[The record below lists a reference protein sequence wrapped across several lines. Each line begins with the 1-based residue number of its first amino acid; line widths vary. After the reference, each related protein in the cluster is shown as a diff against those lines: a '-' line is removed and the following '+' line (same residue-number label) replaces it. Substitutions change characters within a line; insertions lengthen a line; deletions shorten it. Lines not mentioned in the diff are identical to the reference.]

1 MDTLL
6 TIIGILG
13 VGALL
18 ISVWVFLSAARRY
31 VSDSELDAEF
41 AASEDLAV
49 PDDLSHRHY
58 NPRSPDDRRKND
70 NVVTFPATING
81 VFVERDRRHLPD
93 RRRSA

>member
-6 TIIGILG
+6 TIAGILG

-31 VSDSELDAEF
+31 VSDSELEAEF
-41 AASEDLAV
+41 VAS
-49 PDDLSHRHY
+49 DDLTALDELAHRHY
-58 NPRSPDDRRKND
+58 NPRSPDDRRKNA